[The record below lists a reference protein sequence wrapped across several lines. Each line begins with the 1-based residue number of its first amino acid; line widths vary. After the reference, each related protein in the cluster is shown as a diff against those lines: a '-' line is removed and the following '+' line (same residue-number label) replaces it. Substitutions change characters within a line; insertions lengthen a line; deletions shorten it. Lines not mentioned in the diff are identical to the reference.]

1 MTKKY
6 TQKELENLTQFI
18 SQQQKLLGGAMV
30 MQMVHFEA
38 HDSVVHTEIINKD
51 ISHRKY
57 LVSTT
62 VQPLTEELKA
72 KIMKQK

>member
-1 MTKKY
+1 MAKKY
-6 TQKELENLTQFI
+6 TEKELENLTQFI
-18 SQQQKLLGGAMV
+18 AQQQKLLGGAMV

-38 HDSVVHTEIINKD
+38 HDSVVHTEIINPEV
-51 ISHRKY
+51 SHKKY

-72 KIMKQK
+72 KILKK